1 MTLVVIVLLLA
12 SGLFSCLLILA
23 LCLAAKGGPKAPP
36 QPAKKDKTMLHPVLP
51 SGSADPGRANDAP
64 APQPPCRRHI
74 EPAFNGTEVVA

>member
-36 QPAKKDKTMLHPVLP
+36 QPAKKDKTMLHPSSALGVSRP
-51 SGSADPGRANDAP
+51 WQGQRRAGSTASVPPPHRASLQRN
-64 APQPPCRRHI
+64 
-74 EPAFNGTEVVA
+74 